1 MLLKAFRRYSCTVV
15 GDIYNY
21 SNVTD
26 EETQAQRDEGMEGS
40 GHTARQKQSRAYS
53 SGPQATGAVAIL
65 TSFHSESADLEI
77 EGPSRY
83 MMKLFQ
89 PYMEI
94 VVNGTSVPSE
104 KLLHGPHRIIIN
116 FE

>member
-77 EGPSRY
+77 R
-83 MMKLFQ
+83 
-89 PYMEI
+89 
-94 VVNGTSVPSE
+94 GTLQIHDETLSTIYGDSC
-104 KLLHGPHRIIIN
+104 KWYKCSI
-116 FE
+116 